1 MTQHFDV
8 AVIGGQ
14 SSGLIAAALLAKRG
28 RRVILLDH
36 GENTTYYRRKGL
48 RLPLV
53 PTLVPFFE
61 SSPPVQKVHDEL
73 GLGPDL
79 RTNSEA
85 LDPLFQ
91 AVMPKH
97 RIDVRADR
105 EALLEELRQEFPDT
119 VGAVGTFF
127 DKLFALDHE
136 ISDFLEQSPPL
147 PPAGVRDK
155 LRARGMLARAQHL
168 DAPFENHDLLSGIP
182 ADHPLREMLLG
193 PLTFFGH
200 LGGDQPSTFHAVRLI
215 ARYYRGVLGFAD
227 RLGGLQAMLMKV
239 AEQTGVDIHHGT
251 VVKSIE
257 LAGRTLVRVHEA
269 TSKHPITADYFIA
282 NTFGPFQ
289 ELLPPNKLQAKYA
302 LGQRAVRPSGSLLVL
317 NLVIEQQAVPRG
329 MGQAVFLLN
338 GRRAPRGEETV
349 DPPLFLRRYPARRG
363 EPGPVQTAE
372 TIDDELHEVLS
383 VACPVQTADVSR
395 SPERLAALKQQML
408 ERVGRLVPFLR
419 SFVVDTSLPVDTS
432 GWDVEGDDTVRR
444 IDPWTLHP
452 IYFPTERPVLG
463 VASRTTRTVF
473 KNMVHCGRDVVPGL
487 GLEGEYLAGLAAA
500 DTLGTMAGRA
510 WKA

>member
-1 MTQHFDV
+1 MTQHYDV

-61 SSPPVQKVHDEL
+61 SSPAVEKVHDEL

-79 RTNSEA
+79 RTTSQA

-91 AVMPKH
+91 AIMPRH

-105 EALLEELRQEFPDT
+105 YALLEELRKEFPAEVD
-119 VGAVGTFF
+119 AVAAFF
-127 DKLFALDHE
+127 EKLFALDEE
-136 ISDFLEQSPPL
+136 ISDFLAESPPL
-147 PPAGVRDK
+147 PPAGLREK
-155 LRARGMLARAQHL
+155 LRTRSLLARAQHL
-168 DAPFENHDLLSGIP
+168 DAPFESHDLLSGFP
-182 ADHPLREMLLG
+182 PDHPLRELLLG

-200 LGGDQPSTFHAVRLI
+200 LGTDEPSTFHAVRLI

-227 RLGGLQAMLMKV
+227 RLGGLQATLLKV
-239 AEQTGVDIHHGT
+239 AEQAGVDIHHGA
-251 VVKSIE
+251 VVQNVE
-257 LAGRTLVRVHEA
+257 LSGRRLMRVFEAGAKNAV
-269 TSKHPITADYFIA
+269 TADYFIA
-282 NTFGPFQ
+282 NTLGPFQ

-302 LGQRAVRPSGSLLVL
+302 LEQRSVRPSGSLLVL
-317 NLVIEQQAVPRG
+317 NLVVEQQVIPRG
-329 MGQAVFLLN
+329 MGHALFLLN
-338 GRRAPRGEETV
+338 GRRNPRDEQTV

-372 TIDDELHEVLS
+372 AIDDEQYEVLS
-383 VACPVQTADVSR
+383 IACPVQTADVSR

-419 SFVVDTSLPVDTS
+419 SFVVDTSLTVDTS
-432 GWDVEGDDTVRR
+432 GWDIEGEDTVRR

-452 IYFPTERPVLG
+452 IYFPAERPLLG

-473 KNMVHCGRDVVPGL
+473 KNMVHCGRDVIPGL

-500 DTLGTMAGRA
+500 DTLGAIAGRA